1 MFSVDDEDKF
11 AQLFGHIAE
20 AVADEHAP
28 SSLKSRLYSRL
39 IAEEQQSGPLR
50 DLQET
55 RAAGHGLCV
64 FEQLVQI
71 APLGKRAK
79 SPFFCTTCH
88 ARILGEHFDNAPIFW
103 GNCPYVQFKT

>member
-1 MFSVDDEDKF
+1 MFTVNDENSF
-11 AQLFGHIAE
+11 LQLFGNLEETGAS
-20 AVADEHAP
+20 EHAP
-28 SSLKSRLYSRL
+28 SSLKSRLYSKL
-39 IAEEQQSGPLR
+39 IGEQQESGSLR
-50 DLQET
+50 DLDET
-55 RAAGHGLCV
+55 RAMGHGLCV

-71 APLGKRAK
+71 APVGKRAK